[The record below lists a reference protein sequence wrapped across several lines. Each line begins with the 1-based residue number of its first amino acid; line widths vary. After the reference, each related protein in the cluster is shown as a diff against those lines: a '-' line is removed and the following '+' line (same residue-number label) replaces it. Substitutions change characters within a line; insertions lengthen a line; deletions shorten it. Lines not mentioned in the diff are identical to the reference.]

1 MSEEAD
7 KESKTEEA
15 TEKKLHDSTEK
26 GRVPHSREVAVF
38 ATVAGALLYGAFFA
52 AADFGAF
59 GSKLSRLFD
68 LSGGITLETSRD
80 ATILLAAL
88 GRELALFLLP
98 PVVIFM
104 FGGVA
109 ASVFQ
114 NAPRLVADRIE
125 PKLSRI
131 SPMAGWSRLFG
142 TSGLVEFAKSVV
154 KVTAVATIA
163 GLLLK
168 IDRTR
173 ILNTMFSDPST
184 LPELILSLAI
194 RLLTIICASTVV
206 LMVGDLAWSRINWRR
221 ELRMTRQE
229 VKDEHKQ
236 MEGDPMVK
244 SRLRS
249 LARDRARRRMMDA
262 VPRATLVLAN
272 PTHYAIALRYVREE
286 GGAPVVLAKGQDLLA
301 LRIREI
307 AEANDIPVI
316 ENKPLVRSM
325 YDLVEVDRMIP
336 PDFYH
341 AIAELF
347 CFLYYKK

>member
-15 TEKKLHDSTEK
+15 TEKKLQDSTEK
-26 GRVPHSREVAVF
+26 GRVPFSREVGVF
-38 ATVAGALLYGAFFA
+38 ATVAGALMYGTLFA
-52 AADFGAF
+52 AEDFGAL
-59 GSKLSRLFD
+59 GSKLANLLD
-68 LSGGITLETSRD
+68 ISGGISLETSRD
-80 ATILLAAL
+80 ATILLTAV
-88 GRELALFLLP
+88 GRELWLFLLP
-98 PVVIFM
+98 PIVIFM
-104 FGGVA
+104 AGGIA
-109 ASVFQ
+109 GSVLQ

-131 SPMAGWSRLFG
+131 SPGAGWSRIFG
-142 TSGLVEFAKSVV
+142 TSGLVEFVKSVI
-154 KVTAVATIA
+154 KVIAVAMIA
-163 GLLLK
+163 GFLIK
-168 IDRTR
+168 ADRTR

-194 RLLTIICASTVV
+194 RLLAIICTSTVV

-286 GGAPVVLAKGQDLLA
+286 GGAPVVLAKGQDLMA

-316 ENKPLVRSM
+316 ENKPLTRSM
-325 YDLVEVDRMIP
+325 YGVVEVDRMIP
-336 PDFYH
+336 PDFYQ